1 MLSTD
6 MDGFLDLY
14 EMTISS
20 PVFKNA
26 SLVDSWQDVDGS
38 LLSWPSLPPPVVQ
51 DTDYVTKSNER
62 CTPLLGSKKRRRQEA
77 ERNRQRRYRQRLRV
91 ERETLENEVDS
102 LSRELEQLKKGIAD
116 KQAWASE
123 AIPPIESCWLTAT
136 TSEKEK
142 LLHSERE
149 RQRLEAAVNMQAAYI
164 EHLRKLVPDDSLD
177 TEVGQVFIS

>member
-1 MLSTD
+1 MAIPMLSTD

-26 SLVDSWQDVDGS
+26 SLVDSWQDVD
-38 LLSWPSLPPPVVQ
+38 VVQ